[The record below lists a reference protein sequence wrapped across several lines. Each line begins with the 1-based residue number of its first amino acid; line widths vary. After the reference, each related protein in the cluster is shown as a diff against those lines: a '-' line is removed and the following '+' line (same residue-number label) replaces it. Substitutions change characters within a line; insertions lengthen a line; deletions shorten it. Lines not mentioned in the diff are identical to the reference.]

1 MWPST
6 SPNFVASRHVEIS
19 TFFDKS
25 TVDMSTVDKSTANF
39 YTSST
44 PALVFVSLLCKVFGL
59 CLNLEDRSLLV
70 QILFTSGSSSL
81 RTSWGNSKMAFLT
94 SLCTQVFF
102 WKLFLCQ
109 CKTQHC
115 SRGQCVCLNAGKI
128 WLVCILRKLIL
139 WEMTLT
145 FPVCT

>member
-1 MWPST
+1 MLT
-6 SPNFVASRHVEIS
+6 
-19 TFFDKS
+19 FDKS
-25 TVDMSTVDKSTANF
+25 TAYF

-94 SLCTQVFF
+94 SLCSQVFLLIF
-102 WKLFLCQ
+102 FVSAKLNITLED
-109 CKTQHC
+109 
-115 SRGQCVCLNAGKI
+115 SVCV
-128 WLVCILRKLIL
+128 
-139 WEMTLT
+139 
-145 FPVCT
+145 